1 MMKLRFRLLPAVIF
15 LAAFAAVLKLGSA
28 WQGLDGSFASAA
40 VAEEKPDAGAPAAG
54 SADPEGEEGGG
65 ESLPPAQEAVG
76 ADGDAGAGTAKAGG
90 DGRGEKTGNAV
101 GWFDPASVT
110 DAELEVLQKLS
121 ARRTELETRDKAL
134 EVRARLLEA
143 TERRIDGKIAELK
156 KIRDTIGSLLKQ
168 HDEQKEEQMKS
179 VVKIYEAMKPKEA
192 ARIFE
197 ELDMAILLDVV
208 ERMSERRTAPIMA
221 NMTPAKAKAMTAALA
236 QRRDLPKAERRDRQ

>member
-40 VAEEKPDAGAPAAG
+40 VAEEKPGAGAPAAG
-54 SADPEGEEGGG
+54 SADPEAEEGGG
-65 ESLPPAQEAVG
+65 ENLPPAQEA
-76 ADGDAGAGTAKAGG
+76 AGDAEAGTATSAG

-121 ARRTELETRDKAL
+121 ARRIELETRDKAL

-156 KIRDTIGSLLKQ
+156 KIQDTIGSLLKQ
-168 HDEQKEEQMKS
+168 HDKQKEEQMKS

-236 QRRDLPKAERRDRQ
+236 QRRDLPKAERRGRQ

>member
-28 WQGLDGSFASAA
+28 WQGLDGSFASSA

-54 SADPEGEEGGG
+54 EGEGGNF
-65 ESLPPAQEAVG
+65 PPAQEA
-76 ADGDAGAGTAKAGG
+76 AGDAGTETAKAAG
-90 DGRGEKTGNAV
+90 DGRGEKTGNAA

-156 KIRDTIGSLLKQ
+156 KIQDTIGSLLKQ

-236 QRRDLPKAERRDRQ
+236 QRRDLPKAERRGRQ

>member
-1 MMKLRFRLLPAVIF
+1 MTSLRFRLLPAVIC
-15 LAAFAAVLKLGSA
+15 LAAFAAVLKLGGV
-28 WQGLDGSFASAA
+28 WQGLDGGFASAA
-40 VAEEKPDAGAPAAG
+40 VAEEKPGPDAPAAG
-54 SADPEGEEGGG
+54 SAGPDAGNVAET
-65 ESLPPAQEAVG
+65 PPSAQEA
-76 ADGDAGAGTAKAGG
+76 AGG
-90 DGRGEKTGNAV
+90 SEAGLPKAVADGRGEKTGNAA

-121 ARRTELETRDKAL
+121 IRRQELESRDKAL

-143 TERRIDGKIAELK
+143 TERRIDGKLAELR
-156 KIRDTIGSLLKQ
+156 KIQDTIGSLLKQ

-236 QRRDLPKAERRDRQ
+236 QRRDLPKPERRGR